1 MAEKYLKWLMLRE
14 IIGEYMDDEYN
25 ELHIGD
31 KEYDVKK
38 MKADY
43 KRLMYELLKDY
54 EIPIPKQD
62 ESGNGVQT
70 STVQFVSTGRD
81 FDLSE
86 LCKKCKVK

>member
-43 KRLMYELLKDY
+43 KRLTYELLNEY
-54 EIPIPKQD
+54 EFERSINIGDAKITWY
-62 ESGNGVQT
+62 EKSNGIIV
-70 STVQFVSTGRD
+70 D
-81 FDLSE
+81 
-86 LCKKCKVK
+86 K

>member
-25 ELHIGD
+25 ELQIGD

-43 KRLMYELLKDY
+43 KRLTNELLGEY
-54 EIPIPKQD
+54 EFERSINIGDAKITWD
-62 ESGNGVQT
+62 EKSNGIV
-70 STVQFVSTGRD
+70 VD
-81 FDLSE
+81 
-86 LCKKCKVK
+86 K

>member
-1 MAEKYLKWLMLRE
+1 MNLNKCDMAEKYLKWLMLRE

-43 KRLMYELLKDY
+43 KRLTYELLNEY
-54 EIPIPKQD
+54 EFERSINIGDAKITWD
-62 ESGNGVQT
+62 EKSNGIIV
-70 STVQFVSTGRD
+70 D
-81 FDLSE
+81 
-86 LCKKCKVK
+86 K

>member
-43 KRLMYELLKDY
+43 KRLTYELLNEY
-54 EIPIPKQD
+54 EFERSINIGDAKITWD
-62 ESGNGVQT
+62 EKSNGIIV
-70 STVQFVSTGRD
+70 D
-81 FDLSE
+81 
-86 LCKKCKVK
+86 K

>member
-1 MAEKYLKWLMLRE
+1 MAEKYLKWLMLRK

-43 KRLMYELLKDY
+43 KRLTKELLGEY
-54 EIPIPKQD
+54 EFERSINIGDTKITWD
-62 ESGNGVQT
+62 EKSNGIVA
-70 STVQFVSTGRD
+70 D
-81 FDLSE
+81 
-86 LCKKCKVK
+86 K

>member
-1 MAEKYLKWLMLRE
+1 MSEKYLKWLMLRE

-43 KRLMYELLKDY
+43 KRLTKELLNEY
-54 EIPIPKQD
+54 EFERSINIGDAKITWD
-62 ESGNGVQT
+62 EKSNGIV
-70 STVQFVSTGRD
+70 VD
-81 FDLSE
+81 
-86 LCKKCKVK
+86 K

>member
-1 MAEKYLKWLMLRE
+1 MLSE

-43 KRLMYELLKDY
+43 KRLTYELLGEY
-54 EIPIPKQD
+54 EFERSINIGDAKITWD
-62 ESGNGVQT
+62 EKSNGIV
-70 STVQFVSTGRD
+70 VD
-81 FDLSE
+81 E
-86 LCKKCKVK
+86 